1 MDEQV
6 KEAKILAKI
15 IKVKKETRSRLNVL
29 VLIKEMTSVFEDGE
43 VDEVKLNNFE
53 HLCTLVIDENEAT
66 LNLQSQDIVSFHIVY
81 GENDTQIDVKVLNSR
96 S

>member
-15 IKVKKETRSRLNVL
+15 IKVKKETSNRLNVL
-29 VLIKEMTSVFEDGE
+29 VLIKEMTSVFENGE

-66 LNLQSQDIVSFHIVY
+66 LNII
-81 GENDTQIDVKVLNSR
+81 TKVINFFIIIIIKSVLYK
-96 S
+96 